1 MKNKLSK
8 FSDRELLDELA
19 SRGNNFVG
27 SSSGTYYNMPSN
39 FLELSFDGI
48 YEMTSGDE
56 DVTEEFFFE
65 HFDEVYESVDW
76 NDVQLRAFIYV
87 IDFISLTL
95 RNKFNESNPY
105 NDEVWEV
112 EIDSK

>member
-1 MKNKLSK
+1 MKNQLSK

-27 SSSGTYYNMPSN
+27 SSSGTYYDMPSN
-39 FLELSFDGI
+39 FLELSFDSI

-56 DVTEEFFFE
+56 EVTEEFFDK

-76 NDVQLRAFIYV
+76 EDVQLRAFIYV

-95 RNKFNESNPY
+95 RKKSDDFNPV
-105 NDEVWEV
+105 NDQIWEV
-112 EIDSK
+112 EVN